1 MNIMIIA
8 TQEIFTEKLGE
19 QKEETYSSLA
29 DSMCFKVDELEL
41 FYLV

>member
-1 MNIMIIA
+1 MNIMNIA

-19 QKEETYSSLA
+19 KKEETYSSLA
-29 DSMCFKVDELEL
+29 NSMCFKVEELEM